1 MKLPVIFKKYFV
13 FTACYSIVFFVSL
26 LFLATHGSM
35 ATAGH
40 VPFIILLFGG
50 VFLIVHAATMF
61 AMARTLG
68 QVFLQYQKDMASE
81 TDEKNALR
89 KSLEKDIEER
99 TFELQR
105 IVGALNREIGERTQA
120 EEELKRLEKQQSLIL
135 DSAGEGILGVD
146 SDGLVIFMNTAAEV
160 MLGWKK
166 EELHGKCHHE
176 YIHHSHWDGN
186 AHPVED
192 CPIYMAYRDGQI
204 HYKTG
209 DIFWGKN
216 GNSFPVEYV
225 STPIRDRGLLTG
237 AVVVFRDMTTFA

>member
-13 FTACYSIVFFVSL
+13 FIACYSIVFLVAL
-26 LFLATHGSM
+26 PFLATHGSTG
-35 ATAGH
+35 TAGP
-40 VPFIILLFGG
+40 VPFSIFLIGG
-50 VFLIVHAATMF
+50 AFLIVQTVTMF
-61 AMARTLG
+61 ALARTFG
-68 QVFLQYQKDMASE
+68 NTFFQYQKDMANE

-135 DSAGEGILGVD
+135 DSAGEGILGID

-160 MLGWKK
+160 MLGWEK
-166 EELHGKCHHE
+166 EELHGKSHHE
-176 YIHHSHWDGN
+176 YIHHSHSDGN

-209 DIFWGKN
+209 DVFWAKN
-216 GNSFPVEYV
+216 GTSFPVEYV